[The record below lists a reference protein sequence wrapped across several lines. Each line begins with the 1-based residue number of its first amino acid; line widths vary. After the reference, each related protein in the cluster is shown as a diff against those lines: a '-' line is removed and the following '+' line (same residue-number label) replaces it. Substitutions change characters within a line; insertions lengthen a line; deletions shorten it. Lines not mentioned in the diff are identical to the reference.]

1 MALTVSY
8 PGVYVQEIGAPPPD
22 VGVTTSLA
30 AFIGRAPMGPV
41 DTPVTV
47 NNWGDYH
54 RVFGG
59 LDGDSSMSYQ
69 VSAFFENGGGQ
80 AVCVRLFEAPAGGD
94 TDGCRATLSLGA
106 GPAGDGAPLVLAAAS
121 PGSWGDR
128 LSATVDT
135 AGVTEETARGLGVS
149 DPAGL
154 FNLTVACEAP
164 NGAVRSERFANVTLD
179 PAYPALLLRHVLTE
193 QSQLVTWRSGGAVA
207 AGATGQGQGGRDSAP
222 LSIGAWLGDPVR
234 KTGLYALDQT
244 PGFNILC
251 IPPDDVDGDTPPVVY
266 QRAAEYCV
274 MRNAMLIIDPPTR
287 WQADYARGELQAVSP
302 ADLGAFSVE
311 AGRSSAV
318 YFPRVQAVDP
328 LRDGQVRTFP
338 NSGYMAGVWAQTDV
352 QSGVWKAPAGLNAA
366 INGVAGLPAV
376 LTDAE
381 NGLLNPLGVNCL
393 RTFPIGGTVIWGAR
407 TLQGADVLGDPYA
420 YIPVRRLMLY
430 LTEWTLQNTKWAVF
444 EPNDEV
450 LWAGLRSQVSA
461 FMNDLWKQ
469 GALFGSAS
477 NQAWFVSCDATT
489 TSTADIE
496 AGRVNIQ
503 IGFAPVRPAEFV
515 ILNIQQTAGQ
525 G

>member
-1 MALTVSY
+1 MAPTVSY

-47 NNWGDYH
+47 NSWGDYH

-69 VSAFFENGGGQ
+69 VNAFFENGGGQ
-80 AVCVRLFEAPAGGD
+80 AMCVRLFEPPAGGD
-94 TDGCRATLSLGA
+94 TDGFASLPL
-106 GPAGDGAPLVLAAAS
+106 GPTAEGETEPLVLTAVS

-128 LSATVDT
+128 LSATVDAT
-135 AGVTEETARGLGVS
+135 GVTAEVARELGVS
-149 DPAGL
+149 DPASL

-179 PAYPALLLRHVLTE
+179 PAYPALLLRNVLAE

-207 AGATGQGQGGRDSAP
+207 VGASGKGQGGRDSAP
-222 LSIGAWLGDPVR
+222 LSIDAWLGDPVG
-234 KTGLYALDQT
+234 KTGLYALDRT

-251 IPPDDVDGDTPPVVY
+251 IPPDDIDGDTPPVVY
-266 QRAAEYCV
+266 QGAAEYCV

-287 WQADYARGELQAVSP
+287 WQADYARGELRAVSP

-311 AGRSSAV
+311 AERSSAV
-318 YFPRVQAVDP
+318 YFPGVQAADP
-328 LRDGQVRTFP
+328 LRDGRVRTFP

-366 INGVAGLPAV
+366 LNGVVGLPAV

-381 NGLLNPLGVNCL
+381 NGVLNPLGVNCL

-407 TLQGADVLGDPYA
+407 TLHGADVLGDPYA

-430 LTEWTLQNTKWAVF
+430 LTEWTLQNTRWAVF

-477 NQAWFVSCDATT
+477 NQAWFVTCDATT
-489 TSTADIE
+489 TSPADIE

-503 IGFAPVRPAEFV
+503 IGFAPTRPAEFV
-515 ILNIQQTAGQ
+515 ILNLQQRAGQ